1 MARKSAQ
8 SETGME
14 RASSGHTSLLI
25 DTLKKLLRAKSM
37 TYKDL
42 GKALGKSEASIKR
55 LFAKEALTLKRLE
68 DICACLDVDLFELA
82 NVARSQSA
90 QSLELTVEQEAALAA
105 DVRLLGVFY
114 LVLNDWTLPDM
125 IRHYEIEKAEAIAML
140 AKLERLDI
148 IRLLPG
154 DRVRLLIPRTMRL
167 RNDGPI
173 RREHGNRVI
182 GEFVS
187 GDFVAAGGMFRM
199 ELRELSEPSY
209 ALMFRKLERLCQEFN
224 EMAELDSYLPSEKRK
239 TVGMSVGTKPWSMTA
254 ISGIKVRG
262 EGVPVKG

>member
-1 MARKSAQ
+1 MAKKSATTIV
-8 SETGME
+8 STS
-14 RASSGHTSLLI
+14 ATFGHTTLLI
-25 DTLKKLLRAKSM
+25 ETLKKLLRAKSM
-37 TYKDL
+37 TYRDL

-68 DICACLDVDLFELA
+68 EICACLDVDVFELA
-82 NVARSQSA
+82 TVARSQSA
-90 QSLELTVEQEAALAA
+90 QSQELTLEQEAALAA
-105 DVRLLGVFY
+105 DIRLLGVFY

-125 IRHYEIEKAEAIAML
+125 LERYEIDKPEAISLL
-140 AKLERLDI
+140 AKLEHLNL

-154 DRVRLLIPRTMRL
+154 DRIRLLIPRTMRL

-187 GDFVAAGGMFRM
+187 GDFVSAGGMFRM

-209 ALMFRKLERLCQEFN
+209 ALMLRKLERICQEFN

-239 TVGMSVGTKPWSMTA
+239 TVGMAVGTKPWTMSMVSGFKLRGTA
-254 ISGIKVRG
+254 PTVNKA
-262 EGVPVKG
+262 